1 MRHFQNT
8 FAIELQFRRQG
19 VTIDGRDVGKSPRSS
34 SAAKDNAKS
43 SDNAVNLQGGN
54 NDYDSVI
61 YPFSNITL

>member
-34 SAAKDNAKS
+34 AAKVYAKS

-54 NDYDSVI
+54 NDHAVI

>member
-34 SAAKDNAKS
+34 AAKDNAKS
-43 SDNAVNLQGGN
+43 SDNAIN
-54 NDYDSVI
+54 NDYDAVI

>member
-34 SAAKDNAKS
+34 GAKDNAKS
-43 SDNAVNLQGGN
+43 SDNAINLQGGN

>member
-19 VTIDGRDVGKSPRSS
+19 VTIDGRDVGKPRSS
-34 SAAKDNAKS
+34 ANNNAKS

-54 NDYDSVI
+54 NDYDLVI

>member
-19 VTIDGRDVGKSPRSS
+19 VTIDGRDVGKPRS
-34 SAAKDNAKS
+34 SAAKDNSKS

-54 NDYDSVI
+54 NDHAVI

>member
-8 FAIELQFRRQG
+8 LAIELQFRRQG

-34 SAAKDNAKS
+34 AAKDNSKS
-43 SDNAVNLQGGN
+43 SDN
-54 NDYDSVI
+54 DYDVVI